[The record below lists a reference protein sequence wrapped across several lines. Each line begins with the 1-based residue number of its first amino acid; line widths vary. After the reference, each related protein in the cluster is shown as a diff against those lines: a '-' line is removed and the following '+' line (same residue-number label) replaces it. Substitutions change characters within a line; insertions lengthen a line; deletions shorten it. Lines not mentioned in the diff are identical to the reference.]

1 MEHLTLL
8 GGKVQRFTAL
18 SPGARLAYL
27 RGWSRSR
34 FRLRR
39 GAYYAIKGFVSYMAY
54 SDPATRALTRFPGA
68 WPERVK
74 IAAYP
79 VDFGD
84 IA

>member
-1 MEHLTLL
+1 MEHLTPL
-8 GGKVQRFTAL
+8 GGRVRRFTAL
-18 SPGARLAYL
+18 NPEARLAYL
-27 RGWSRSR
+27 RGWS
-34 FRLRR
+34 
-39 GAYYAIKGFVSYMAY
+39 MAY
-54 SDPATRALTRFPGA
+54 SDPATRTLTRFPGA